1 MPVILSFSFIWN
13 WNDKYIYALPAI
25 VPSKPYLI
33 TDQSGQSLYLFSDFK
48 SLLLHTWIT
57 NKFHSGN
64 RFNCADIHCLWLGQT
79 LAKLY
84 IPLYLG
90 QTPVKLYTLLRT
102 ERTITIPC
110 MSPYRRYK
118 RVPPL
123 HMAWPGPWQY
133 LVLSLP
139 ILIKAEGEKPGNQTG
154 QENTIRHIFMIAEE
168 RGIF

>member
-1 MPVILSFSFIWN
+1 MKFACNSFFLIHLKLKWQ
-13 WNDKYIYALPAI
+13 IHLCTPI

-139 ILIKAEGEKPGNQTG
+139 ILIKAEGEKTG
-154 QENTIRHIFMIAEE
+154 QPNWARKYY
-168 RGIF
+168 